1 MLVRRIARPL
11 MSTIF
16 VVGGVEALR
25 NPTGKA
31 KAAAPLI
38 EQSKDALPD
47 EVVANVPDDPETL
60 VRINGGI
67 QVAGG
72 ILLATGKAPRIASL
86 ALAGSL
92 VPTTLA
98 GHSFWNETD
107 PEVKA
112 AQRIHFFKN
121 LSLLGGL
128 LIAAVDTE
136 GKPSVAW
143 RSRRAA
149 RRAQESVVA
158 ALPGHGT
165 PDAGERVKEIASIAA
180 TRSSEIAEA
189 AQPKL
194 AKLADLATE
203 KGTEFAEVASP
214 ALNRWAHIAA
224 DKGSELAEEAHKRG
238 SKLAELAAD
247 RGGDFAEEAQ
257 KRGSKLAGVAAD
269 RGSELAE
276 VAQKRG
282 YKLATMANEKG
293 SALADEAQKRGAAW
307 ADLASDQA
315 GTLGKRARKRAEKQ
329 SKELDKATAQAR
341 AKLEKQVAK
350 AQKNLDNKLQQ
361 YTK

>member
-16 VVGGVEALR
+16 ISGGVDALR
-25 NPTGKA
+25 NPAGRA

-38 EQSKDALPD
+38 EQSKDALPN
-47 EVVANVPDDPETL
+47 EVTANVPTDPETL

-98 GHSFWNETD
+98 GHAFWNETD
-107 PEVKA
+107 PETKA

-143 RSRRAA
+143 RSKRAA
-149 RRAQESVVA
+149 RRAQESVVS
-158 ALPGHGT
+158 ALPGHT
-165 PDAGERVKEIASIAA
+165 THDTGERVKEIASIAA
-180 TRSSEIAEA
+180 SRGADLADA

-194 AKLADLATE
+194 AKLAD
-203 KGTEFAEVASP
+203 
-214 ALNRWAHIAA
+214 AA
-224 DKGSELAEEAHKRG
+224 
-238 SKLAELAAD
+238 
-247 RGGDFAEEAQ
+247 
-257 KRGSKLAGVAAD
+257 
-269 RGSELAE
+269 
-276 VAQKRG
+276 
-282 YKLATMANEKG
+282 
-293 SALADEAQKRGAAW
+293 
-307 ADLASDQA
+307 
-315 GTLGKRARKRAEKQ
+315 
-329 SKELDKATAQAR
+329 
-341 AKLEKQVAK
+341 
-350 AQKNLDNKLQQ
+350 
-361 YTK
+361 